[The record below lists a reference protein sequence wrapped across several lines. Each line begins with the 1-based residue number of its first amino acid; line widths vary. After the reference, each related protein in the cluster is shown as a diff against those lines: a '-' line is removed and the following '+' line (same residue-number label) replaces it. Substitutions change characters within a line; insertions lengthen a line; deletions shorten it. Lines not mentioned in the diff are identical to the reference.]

1 MGQPGRH
8 AGGNRTGGIAVADHD
23 GAGETW
29 YLKHRDEL
37 FVALQ
42 RLLPHHGA
50 SRLLGKLADSR
61 TPWLKNRL
69 IRLALRHYG
78 VDLKEA
84 ELEDYRDYV
93 SFNDFFTRR
102 LKPDARPVDDDPLS
116 LVSPADG
123 TVSQYGHIRDGEIL
137 QAKGHHYS
145 VKSLLGGSDPDEWGR
160 FLNGSFFTVYLS
172 PRDYHRVHMP
182 VAGGIGET
190 RYIPG
195 KLFSVNS
202 TTTRKIDRLFSRN
215 ERLVC
220 LADTE
225 FGKVA
230 VVLVGA
236 LFVAG
241 IETRWRQYYPP
252 GKGDLSRFEP
262 PKRFHKGEEL
272 GLFRFGS
279 TVVVLTEQPVEWR
292 PAIAPDASCAMGMSL
307 GRFGT
312 AAGTG

>member
-1 MGQPGRH
+1 M
-8 AGGNRTGGIAVADHD
+8 ADHD
-23 GAGETW
+23 GTRETW

-37 FVALQ
+37 FIALQ
-42 RLLPHHGA
+42 RLLPHQGA

-61 TPWLKNRL
+61 TPWVKNGL

-78 VDLKEA
+78 VDLEEA
-84 ELEDYRDYV
+84 EFEDYRDYG

-102 LKPDARPVDDDPLS
+102 LKPAARPIDGDPLT

-145 VKSLLGGSDPDEWGR
+145 VKSLLGGSNPDEWR
-160 FLNGSFFTVYLS
+160 SFLDGSFFTVYLS

-182 VAGGIGET
+182 VSGGIGET

-195 KLFSVNS
+195 RLFSVNS
-202 TTTRKIDRLFSRN
+202 TTTREIDQLFTRN

-220 LADTE
+220 LADTQ
-225 FGKVA
+225 FGKLA
-230 VVLVGA
+230 VVMVGA

-241 IETRWRQYYPP
+241 IETRWRPFYPH
-252 GKGDLSRFEP
+252 GQLDQSRFEP

-279 TVVVLTEQPVEWR
+279 TVIVVTERPVEWR
-292 PAIAPDASCAMGMSL
+292 RAIAPDAACTMGMAL
-307 GRFGT
+307 GHFGG
-312 AAGTG
+312 AAGTD